1 MDNRYKET
9 RGASDTRQRRS
20 DALVRSSLEKAR
32 VRNRSLNSERAGYE
46 SGPKAL
52 ASMPGA
58 GVISAR
64 SQERADSDQL
74 FQSEGSGVYGGEASA
89 WELKKRDR
97 RVGLEDPVGT

>member
-9 RGASDTRQRRS
+9 RGATDSGKQRS
-20 DALVRSSLEKAR
+20 DALVRASLQKAR
-32 VRNRSLNSERAGYE
+32 VRNRSMASERAGYE

-58 GVISAR
+58 GAISAR
-64 SQERADSDQL
+64 SQERAASDQV

-89 WELKKRDR
+89 WELKRRDR
-97 RVGLEDPVGT
+97 RLTLEDPENA